1 MVTAS
6 ATYTGPQYYEE
17 LLGPIS
23 FGPFAV
29 ELAQRVPAGLAGP
42 VLEIACGTGFVT
54 RELRKRLDPTVH
66 LVATDLSPAM
76 LDFARARPWAQAGVE
91 WREADAM
98 SLPFEAGAF
107 EAVVSGFGIM
117 FPPDRLA
124 ALKEARRVLR
134 DGGALLAS
142 VWDRI
147 EENPHA
153 MANAQVV
160 ESLFPGDAEMKFRT
174 PYELGDQALLR
185 ALLEGAGFAVV
196 RIDVVRKPF
205 SGISPLHLATGQIRG
220 TPRSALIA
228 KRGMDLDCVIG
239 QVAAALR
246 QSGGDPYAGYAQGLL
261 IEARAL

>member
-6 ATYTGPQYYEE
+6 ATFTGPQYYEE

-29 ELAQRVPAGLAGP
+29 ELVQRLPDGVAGP
-42 VLEIACGTGFVT
+42 VLEIACGTGLVT
-54 RELRKRLDPTVH
+54 RELRRRLDPAVH
-66 LVATDLSPAM
+66 LIATDLSPVM
-76 LDFARARPWAQAGVE
+76 LDYARGRPGAEAGVE

-98 SLPFEAGAF
+98 NLPFEDGAF
-107 EAVVSGFGIM
+107 DAVVCGFGIM

-124 ALKEARRVLR
+124 ALREARRVLR

-147 EENPHA
+147 EQNPHA
-153 MANAQVV
+153 LANAQVV

-174 PYELGDQALLR
+174 PYELGDQVLLR
-185 ALLEGAGFAVV
+185 QLLEDAGFAIA

-205 SGISPLHLATGQIRG
+205 SGMDPLQLATGQIRG

-228 KRGMDLDCVIG
+228 KRGMDLDAVIAK
-239 QVAAALR
+239 VAAALR
-246 QSGGDPYAGYAQGLL
+246 QSGGDPYAGHAQGLV
-261 IEARAL
+261 IEARAG